1 MPVPPPSPLGSASA
15 DADDR
20 RRADDDVTSGAD
32 DVPSDVALGSFAR
45 LPREVLV
52 HHVVPHLG
60 EDDRAVLLET
70 SRLCRDAVREARGGV
85 SSWGPDLRSRADS
98 SDDDADADDMDD
110 WSGGDS
116 DGSDDS
122 DWMDV
127 AFFSRHSPSDENEF
141 DGRRPYGKRTP
152 LRFRPTREGL
162 AFLSSPARAEWAL
175 RRGWHEDWRAYG
187 DERDGDAAAIHSRV
201 VAWAAAG
208 GSPDV
213 LRWAREVRGG
223 AFDDRTMAFAAA
235 SGRVEVLEWLR
246 ACGCGMG
253 EDACA
258 FAARRGRVACLR
270 LLREWGCDWD
280 EETTYAAAT
289 HGHLE
294 CLRFA
299 VENGCEPDGVTC
311 QLAVWGGHLGCLKYL
326 REVLSERRRWTFR
339 PGEFGPARAPRLGR
353 RFGGTPGQKAC
364 LDYLRANKSSRDD
377 EPERAGREDASDD

>member
-1 MPVPPPSPLGSASA
+1 MPVPPPSRLGSASA

-52 HHVVPHLG
+52 NHVVPHLG

-70 SRLCRDAVREARGGV
+70 SRLCRDAVRQARGGV
-85 SSWGPDLRSRADS
+85 SSWGPDLRSGADG
-98 SDDDADADDMDD
+98 DDDADADLADD
-110 WSGGDS
+110 WGGDS

-127 AFFSRHSPSDENEF
+127 AFFSRFSPSDENEF
-141 DGRRPYGKRTP
+141 DGRLGYGKRTP
-152 LRFRPTREGL
+152 RFTR
-162 AFLSSPARAEWAL
+162 ARDSRSSPPPRAPSGRFEGVARRLARVQ
-175 RRGWHEDWRAYG
+175 RRARRRRR
-187 DERDGDAAAIHSRV
+187 RDSFARRRV
-201 VAWAAAG
+201 AAAG
-208 GSPDV
+208 GSPTSSGG
-213 LRWAREVRGG
+213 RAR
-223 AFDDRTMAFAAA
+223 FAA
-235 SGRVEVLEWLR
+235 GRSTTERWRSPRPAAGSSPGWLR

-270 LLREWGCDWD
+270 LLRDWGCDWD

-339 PGEFGPARAPRLGR
+339 PGEFGPARAARLGR
-353 RFGGTPGQKAC
+353 RFVGTPGQKAC
-364 LDYLRANKSSRDD
+364 LDYLRVNEASRDD
-377 EPERAGREDASDD
+377 DPERAGREESSDD

>member
-1 MPVPPPSPLGSASA
+1 MPVPPPSPLGPASA

-32 DVPSDVALGSFAR
+32 AVPSDVALGSFAR

-110 WSGGDS
+110 WGGDS

-127 AFFSRHSPSDENEF
+127 AFFSRFSPSDENEF
-141 DGRRPYGKRTP
+141 DGRLGYGKRTP
-152 LRFRPTREGL
+152 LRFRPREGL
-162 AFLSSPARAEWAL
+162 AFSLPARAEWAL
-175 RRGWHEDWRAYG
+175 RGWHEDWRRR

-208 GSPDV
+208 GCLDV

-258 FAARRGRVACLR
+258 FAARRG
-270 LLREWGCDWD
+270 
-280 EETTYAAAT
+280 AARASAS
-289 HGHLE
+289 
-294 CLRFA
+294 FA
-299 VENGCEPDGVTC
+299 S
-311 QLAVWGGHLGCLKYL
+311 GGAIGT
-326 REVLSERRRWTFR
+326 RRRRT
-339 PGEFGPARAPRLGR
+339 PPRR
-353 RFGGTPGQKAC
+353 TATWSAFA
-364 LDYLRANKSSRDD
+364 SRW
-377 EPERAGREDASDD
+377 RTGASPTG

>member
-1 MPVPPPSPLGSASA
+1 MPVPPPSRLGSASA

-52 HHVVPHLG
+52 NHVVPHLG

-70 SRLCRDAVREARGGV
+70 SRRVSRRRPPGAGRR
-85 SSWGPDLRSRADS
+85 SSWGPDLRSGAD
-98 SDDDADADDMDD
+98 SDDDADADLADD
-110 WSGGDS
+110 WGGDS

-127 AFFSRHSPSDENEF
+127 AFFSRFSPSDENEF
-141 DGRRPYGKRTP
+141 DGRLGYGKRTP

-223 AFDDRTMAFAAA
+223 AFDDRTMAAPPRPAAGSRSWSGSARAGAGARTRARSRRRARGARVPPAA
-235 SGRVEVLEWLR
+235 SRLGVRLGRGDDVR
-246 ACGCGMG
+246 RR
-253 EDACA
+253 DA
-258 FAARRGRVACLR
+258 RPPG
-270 LLREWGCDWD
+270 G
-280 EETTYAAAT
+280 
-289 HGHLE
+289 
-294 CLRFA
+294 LRFA

-311 QLAVWGGHLGCLKYL
+311 QLAVWGGTSG
-326 REVLSERRRWTFR
+326 V
-339 PGEFGPARAPRLGR
+339 
-353 RFGGTPGQKAC
+353 
-364 LDYLRANKSSRDD
+364 
-377 EPERAGREDASDD
+377 